1 MQTGWREQ
9 YYRYKGFFLDMV
21 ALYNRRRDIRA
32 FLEVIL
38 SLATIIIFIAFA
50 LRPTALTIISLYNQ
64 IQEKQKTLNSLTQ
77 KIRDLQTANSVFNQN
92 QNFISDIDNAIFT
105 NPEPDTVSEQILG
118 LASKDGVSVLGISV
132 GQVAFVGKSIVQR
145 TTSDVQPLPNN
156 TLSMPLSIS
165 TRGAYSNTL
174 TFIKDVENLRI
185 PIKID
190 SLSINSSQTQSGNA
204 IVGVI
209 TARVPFIGH

>member
-1 MQTGWREQ
+1 
-9 YYRYKGFFLDMV
+9 MV

-77 KIRDLQTANSVFNQN
+77 KIRDLQTANAVFNQN

>member
-77 KIRDLQTANSVFNQN
+77 KIRDLQTANAVFNQN

>member
-77 KIRDLQTANSVFNQN
+77 KISDLQTANAVFNQN